1 MHILL
6 TGANGYVGQRLLPG
20 LLEQGHH
27 VHCVVRD
34 KRRLSI
40 PPEFENEVEV
50 HEHDF
55 NAPVPEGSLPEN
67 IEVAYYLIHAMRS
80 SIQGFSAEETKT
92 AENFVEYVDRTKARQ
107 IIYLSGMDS
116 ADSLSEHLESRR
128 KVGEVLM
135 NASVNTTIL
144 KAGIIVGSGSASF
157 EIIRDLV
164 EKLPFM
170 ITPRWLNT
178 KCQPI
183 AIRNVIEYLIGVI
196 DKEPA
201 FNRSFDIGGP
211 EVLTYKE
218 MLLKMADVRGLKR
231 WIWTVPVMTP
241 HLSSYWL
248 FFVTS
253 TSYPLAVNLVHSMKV
268 PVIAQE
274 NDIRELVK
282 TRLIGYRESVELAF
296 SKIKHNLVLSSWT
309 DSLVGGVFKEKLTPF
324 VDVPDYGCFVD
335 KRTRTFNPNA
345 KKGVIDSF
353 FAIGG
358 ERGWYY
364 GTWLWRTRGLLDKL
378 VGGVG
383 LRRGRRDPHKL
394 KQGDALDFW
403 RVLLA
408 DQENGKLLLFA
419 EMKLPG
425 DAWLEFRISENSDSG
440 KATLTQKAIFRP
452 KGIWGR
458 LYWFSVWPFHHFIFN
473 GMINSIVKKGSKSD
487 LENTIERASVN

>member
-1 MHILL
+1 MRILL

-20 LLEQGHH
+20 LLEGGHE

-34 KRRLSI
+34 RKRLSI
-40 PPEFENEVEV
+40 PEEFSRQVHV

-55 NAPVPEGSLPEN
+55 NDKVEAGKLPKG
-67 IEVAYYLIHAMRS
+67 IDVAYYLIHAMRS
-80 SIQGFSAEETKT
+80 SIQGFSEEETNT
-92 AENFVEYVDRTKARQ
+92 ANNFIDYIENTEASQ

-116 ADSLSEHLESRR
+116 SEELSEHLESR
-128 KVGEVLM
+128 KQVGELLM
-135 NASVNTTIL
+135 GSKVSTTIL

-183 AIRNVIEYLIGVI
+183 AIRNVIEYLIGVMN
-196 DKEPA
+196 KEDA
-201 FNRSFDIGGP
+201 FNRSFDIAGP
-211 EVLTYKE
+211 DTLTYKE
-218 MLLKMADVRGLKR
+218 MLLGMAEVRGLRR
-231 WIWTVPVMTP
+231 WIWTIPVMTP

-268 PVIAQE
+268 PVVAKE
-274 NDIRELVK
+274 TDIREVVP
-282 TRLIGYRESVELAF
+282 TRLIGFRESVELAF

-309 DSLVGGVFKEKLTPF
+309 DSLIGGVFKKELSPF
-324 VDVPDYGCFVD
+324 VEVPNYGCFVD
-335 KRTRTFNPNA
+335 KRSRQFPKEA
-345 KKGVIDSF
+345 KKGVIESF
-353 FAIGG
+353 FSIGG
-358 ERGWYY
+358 DQGWYY
-364 GTWLWRTRGLLDKL
+364 GTWLWRTRGLLDKM

-383 LRRGRRDPHKL
+383 LRRGRRDPTHL

-403 RVLLA
+403 RVVLA

-425 DAWLEFRISENSDSG
+425 DAWLEFKISQGETGDSLQ
-440 KATLTQKAIFRP
+440 LTQKAIFRP

-458 LYWFSVWPFHHFIFN
+458 LYWFSVWPLHHFIFN
-473 GMINSIVKKGSKSD
+473 GMINSILRKGH
-487 LENTIERASVN
+487 ERMEALQDV